1 MLRLTG
7 IAALLALTACA
18 DFPVLDRE
26 ISAESQAADY
36 PKLVALSQ
44 DTAPVD
50 YSEGKD
56 VIDELESRTASLWA
70 RLGLARN

>member
-1 MLRLTG
+1 MRRLTG

-18 DFPVLDRE
+18 EYPVLDRE
-26 ISAESQAADY
+26 ISAESRAADY
-36 PKLVALSQ
+36 PKLEALSQ
-44 DTAPVD
+44 DTTPID
-50 YSEGKD
+50 YSVGQD